1 MATEPGNGD
10 GEVEEFDESEA
21 FEPEDLVTITGE
33 DGKPI
38 ECAVLAVIEHDN
50 LEFALLAPVEQLTS
64 EEGDEIEMYIFRY
77 QLDEEGNQLF
87 GFVEEDATYE
97 AVRKEF
103 AILMDQ
109 EE

>member
-1 MATEPGNGD
+1 MPTEHTNGD
-10 GEVEEFDESEA
+10 GEVDEFDESEG

-38 ECAVLAVIEHDN
+38 ECAVLAVIEHDDA
-50 LEFALLAPVEQLTS
+50 EFALLAPVAQLTS

-77 QLDEEGNQLF
+77 QVDDEGNQLF
-87 GFVEEDATYE
+87 GFVEEDQVYD

-103 AILMDQ
+103 AVLMDQ
-109 EE
+109 E

>member
-1 MATEPGNGD
+1 MPTEQDNGD

-38 ECAVLAVIEHDN
+38 ECAVLAVIEHGAA
-50 LEFALLAPVEQLTS
+50 EFALLAPVSQLTS

-77 QLDEEGNQLF
+77 QLDDEGNQLF
-87 GFVEEDATYE
+87 GFVEEDAVYD

-103 AILMDQ
+103 AVLMDQ
-109 EE
+109 E

>member
-1 MATEPGNGD
+1 MPTEQDNGD
-10 GEVEEFDESEA
+10 GEVEEFDESEG

-38 ECAVLAVIEHDN
+38 ECAVLAVIEHDS

-77 QLDEEGNQLF
+77 EVDEEGNQLF
-87 GFVEEDATYE
+87 GFVEEDATYD

-103 AILMDQ
+103 AVLMDQ
-109 EE
+109 E